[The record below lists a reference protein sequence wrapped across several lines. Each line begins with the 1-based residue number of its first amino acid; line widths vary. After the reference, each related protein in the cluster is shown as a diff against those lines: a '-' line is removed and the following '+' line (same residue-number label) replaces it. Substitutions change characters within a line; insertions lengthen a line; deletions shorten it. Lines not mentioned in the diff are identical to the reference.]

1 MSQEGENFLA
11 AIALALL
18 LGVSVI
24 VVLQIIAEL
33 VKTNRPVTRDNV
45 VDRLIKEGHYG
56 RF

>member
-1 MSQEGENFLA
+1 MGQEGEDFLA

-33 VKTNRPVTRDNV
+33 VVITVQLCRM
-45 VDRLIKEGHYG
+45 
-56 RF
+56 